1 MKSLKVLGGASA
13 MGIITAAMVAVPV
26 FACFPQGKIV
36 KTVQDVTSKSAVSDA
51 NEAANALSVIQGDV
65 LTYTVTVSNQET
77 KVGSKGEDQMT
88 NTTLTDTLPA
98 GVQLISNPGQTTI
111 TENLGTISAKGSV
124 TKSYQVKVTA
134 TTDGAVLTNKAC
146 YTSGSNLG
154 SKYNQSGCDAAVV
167 KVTVPVPTPTPTPT
181 PTPPPAAPT
190 PTPTPTPVTP
200 TATALPNTGAATFL
214 APIAAFVTAAG
225 AYIVRF

>member
-98 GVQLISNPGQTTI
+98 GVQL
-111 TENLGTISAKGSV
+111 SV
-124 TKSYQVKVTA
+124 TLARQ
-134 TTDGAVLTNKAC
+134 L
-146 YTSGSNLG
+146 
-154 SKYNQSGCDAAVV
+154 
-167 KVTVPVPTPTPTPT
+167 
-181 PTPPPAAPT
+181 
-190 PTPTPTPVTP
+190 
-200 TATALPNTGAATFL
+200 LPKILVRL
-214 APIAAFVTAAG
+214 APRVVLRNRT
-225 AYIVRF
+225 R